1 MSGDV
6 QPRKRKDKKKRKDDG
21 DQIPEK
27 LHVPLLTNNN
37 LNNEDVNIHLHKDE
51 GTGGGICAKFVF
63 FILFSALTVLI
74 GLIITEYRGLTDLE
88 TTDPNS
94 KFSQLFE
101 GWVDSNSHDDHDEH
115 VLDAIDGDHVE
126 NHGEDHN
133 DISYEEDLGDYVDEE
148 GNEDH
153 SDEDDHEDEELVDAR
168 NRKEQD
174 ENNEELE
181 PIDDS
186 YEDEEPEEEDREEID
201 DEEEDDEDIDSV
213 EEAKEFVA
221 SEEDDIEQDEDEPD
235 DNQNEDYKH
244 KELDDNE
251 QKDFNENDEDDD
263 QDIEQD
269 DEDQEDDR
277 LVSEEKLADDKDI
290 DSKEGDLDLHQEE
303 ELNEDITSDKD
314 SKEKSQ
320 NNNDVDDDN
329 IDEKKEE
336 NIQLKSKTKETVEQ
350 DQEKIENGSVE
361 SSGMAVKIGVGL
373 ALLVVAHL
381 VLVKKWRNAGDDT
394 LPFDKPP
401 PVIQDRRNTIIVP
414 RAFKEVEPDM
424 EQVQEDFSDED
435 EGEEEDD
442 ENNMEERSD
451 VNSTKA
457 KYEELATA
465 YTRPVLQSNLNN
477 EDIHGDYE
485 YDDEEDEQ
493 YEEEIE
499 EEEEEEYDNE
509 EAEDVDDE
517 DEELLQRLE
526 ARYGKLQKDND
537 TKSTE
542 NRDSDFAQRLEV
554 DEYEYTNI
562 TNEDDYNIKDD
573 IDEAQNSVENDT
585 SHAIVLFDKILQKFP
600 FSPRSLFGKALA
612 LDILADKKRSNDILK
627 KSLHIYVQ
635 LLQTK
640 KVPPALYQLAAERC
654 INRMRFIGQYKNT
667 IAIHKLII
675 SRFPNDPKHLNN
687 LVVTYLTINRIEDAK
702 SILKQI
708 LRKWPENGFALV
720 HYGFILKTWDNDL
733 EKAVV
738 YLKKGISTKEE
749 GVIDGRFYF
758 HLGDALVRLGK
769 PEEAAEIYEEGRIN
783 KLFLSKNQR
792 SLYNVPHLSAKPW
805 WNSKDVPSYS
815 KSLDLLVASWEQIRK
830 EGLSILNEKGYFKDE
845 SENLKHTGEWKQF
858 ELYTRG
864 QKNIKNCK
872 ICPITCSIIYQI
884 PEARTC
890 KRGQTKFSVMHP
902 GTHIWPHCGP
912 TNCRLRVHLGLKI
925 PSNTFIRV
933 ADDVKSWKEGEVLI
947 FDDSFEHEV
956 WHNGTDFRL
965 ILIMDIW
972 HPELTLSE
980 INSLLPI

>member
-381 VLVKKWRNAGDDT
+381 VLVKKWRN
-394 LPFDKPP
+394 
-401 PVIQDRRNTIIVP
+401 
-414 RAFKEVEPDM
+414 
-424 EQVQEDFSDED
+424 DFSDED

>member
-101 GWVDSNSHDDHDEH
+101 GWVDSNNHDDHDEH
-115 VLDAIDGDHVE
+115 VLDAIDVDHDE

-133 DISYEEDLGDYVDEE
+133 DISYEEDRGDDVDEE
-148 GNEDH
+148 GNEDN
-153 SDEDDHEDEELVDAR
+153 SDEDDHDDEELVDAR
-168 NRKEQD
+168 NSEEQD
-174 ENNEELE
+174 ENDEELE

-251 QKDFNENDEDDD
+251 QKDFNEKDEDDD
-263 QDIEQD
+263 EDIEQD
-269 DEDQEDDR
+269 DEDQEDEDQKYEDQEDEELKNEKVSTENR

-290 DSKEGDLDLHQEE
+290 ENKEGDLDLHQEE

-320 NNNDVDDDN
+320 NNNDVDNDN

-350 DQEKIENGSVE
+350 DQEKIGNGSVE
-361 SSGMAVKIGVGL
+361 SSG
-373 ALLVVAHL
+373 
-381 VLVKKWRNAGDDT
+381 N
-394 LPFDKPP
+394 
-401 PVIQDRRNTIIVP
+401 
-414 RAFKEVEPDM
+414 
-424 EQVQEDFSDED
+424 
-435 EGEEEDD
+435 
-442 ENNMEERSD
+442 
-451 VNSTKA
+451 
-457 KYEELATA
+457 
-465 YTRPVLQSNLNN
+465 
-477 EDIHGDYE
+477 
-485 YDDEEDEQ
+485 
-493 YEEEIE
+493 
-499 EEEEEEYDNE
+499 
-509 EAEDVDDE
+509 
-517 DEELLQRLE
+517 
-526 ARYGKLQKDND
+526 

-542 NRDSDFAQRLEV
+542 NRDFDFAQRLEV
-554 DEYEYTNI
+554 NEYEYTNI
-562 TNEDDYNIKDD
+562 TNDDDYNIKDD
-573 IDEAQNSVENDT
+573 LDEAQNSVENDT

-675 SRFPNDPKHLNN
+675 NRFPNDPKHLNN

-733 EKAVV
+733 EKAVL
-738 YLKKGISTKEE
+738 YLKRGISTKEE

-815 KSLDLLVASWEQIRK
+815 KSLDLLAASWKQIRK

-864 QKNIKNCK
+864 QKNIENCK

-980 INSLLPI
+980 INSLSPI

>member
-361 SSGMAVKIGVGL
+361 SSG
-373 ALLVVAHL
+373 
-381 VLVKKWRNAGDDT
+381 N
-394 LPFDKPP
+394 
-401 PVIQDRRNTIIVP
+401 
-414 RAFKEVEPDM
+414 
-424 EQVQEDFSDED
+424 
-435 EGEEEDD
+435 
-442 ENNMEERSD
+442 
-451 VNSTKA
+451 
-457 KYEELATA
+457 
-465 YTRPVLQSNLNN
+465 
-477 EDIHGDYE
+477 
-485 YDDEEDEQ
+485 
-493 YEEEIE
+493 
-499 EEEEEEYDNE
+499 
-509 EAEDVDDE
+509 
-517 DEELLQRLE
+517 
-526 ARYGKLQKDND
+526 